1 MNLVIVESP
10 AKAKTINKYL
20 GDNYTVLASY
30 GHIRDLPSKNG
41 SVDPENKF
49 QMEWEIDS
57 FSKKYLKEITDVA
70 KDSDKII
77 LATDPDREG
86 EAIAWHV
93 KEFLD
98 EKKILKDKKIERVV
112 FNEITKKA
120 VINGIENPRS
130 LEGQLVDA
138 YMARR
143 ALDYLVG
150 FNISPILWTKLPGS
164 KSAGRVQSVALRL
177 LTEREHEIEVFN
189 PEEFWTINVN
199 FITSSKNILTSSI
212 SELNGEKI
220 EKFSFRNKEDVNNAI
235 SKIKEKK
242 YSIKDITS
250 KIYTRNPSGPFTTST
265 LQQSASSKLG
275 FGASRTMQIAQ
286 RLYQGIEIDGD
297 TKGLITYMRTDG
309 TNISKEAI
317 PLFRKY
323 IEENYGDDYLPEQ
336 ANNYS
341 GKKAKNAQEAHE
353 AIRPTEIK
361 NSPESIKKYLSTD
374 QYKLYDLIWSRAL
387 SSQMQPA
394 KFDRKTIL
402 ITSEDGKNIL
412 KSSGSTVK
420 FDGFLKL
427 QKIDENDDE
436 KILPEVSKGPIE
448 IKEFN
453 DEQHF
458 TQPPPRFSE
467 ASLVKKLEE
476 LGIGRPSTYASI
488 ISVIS
493 NRGYADIVNKR
504 FFPTDRGKLLSAFLE
519 KLFSRYVDYD
529 FTAKL
534 EDQLDDITS
543 GKENWIK
550 VLDQFWIDFNKNVLN
565 VKEKRTRE
573 VLDLLNDSLG
583 KLIFDT
589 DENGKIDRKCKLCQT
604 GELSLKNSFRG
615 GAFIGCSGY
624 PECKFTRPLSK
635 IKASQQVNLAEPK
648 LIGKNDIGKDIYLKN
663 GRFGPYLQYELSD
676 EEIENIKKPKTKT
689 KKKKKEESNFKNVS
703 IPKGLDIENV
713 DLDKAKYLCSLPKI
727 IGKHPDLDKDITI
740 NVGRF
745 GPYLK
750 CDNKSARLES
760 IDELFNIGL
769 NRAITLISEAKPGRI
784 SSSIIKDLGEHPE
797 DKKPVRIMKGQY
809 GPYIKYKSLNATIP
823 EEKDPA
829 ELTMEEA
836 LILIE
841 KRKEYDR
848 SKKRKKKMKLL
859 IFIILILN
867 LCLSTSFSAEKKDC
881 SKFKKFSKNHIACK
895 ASNLKAGTKNTAGKI
910 KNKTG
915 NILKVTTG
923 IFKKN

>member
-20 GDNYTVLASY
+20 GKDYTVLASY

-49 QMEWEIDS
+49 KMIWEVDS

-189 PEEFWTINVN
+189 PEEFWTININ

-220 EKFSFRNKEDVNNAI
+220 EKFSFRNKEDINNAI

-323 IEENYGDDYLPEQ
+323 IEENYGDEYLPEQ

-361 NSPESIKKYLSTD
+361 NSPEIIKKYLSTD

-412 KSSGSTVK
+412 KSSGSTIK

-519 KLFSRYVDYD
+519 KLFSKYVDYD

-550 VLDQFWIDFNKNVLN
+550 VLDQFWIDFNKNILN

-573 VLDLLNDSLG
+573 VLDLLNESLG

-689 KKKKKEESNFKNVS
+689 KKKKKEENNFKNVS

-713 DLDKAKYLCSLPKI
+713 DLDKAKYLCSLPRI

-760 IDELFNIGL
+760 VDELFNIGL

-848 SKKRKKKMKLL
+848 SKKK
-859 IFIILILN
+859 
-867 LCLSTSFSAEKKDC
+867 
-881 SKFKKFSKNHIACK
+881 
-895 ASNLKAGTKNTAGKI
+895 
-910 KNKTG
+910 KNK
-915 NILKVTTG
+915 
-923 IFKKN
+923 